1 MWKKSILLEWNIFSY
16 CLILRLTLRKKS
28 SPDLPKIVIGSW
40 QCLLNPSLGNCLK
53 GIIRRVIFHALI
65 SSSSFEKSLKLLFFL
80 LLLKIL
86 CRMLS
91 RLWSHKLFFRKICTM
106 DHFLIGL
113 APLIVSK
120 LDQFQIF
127 FKLIFSWKCSSNY
140 PLFAVLS
147 FTFFSSQRVDECAT
161 FLVGKLTVFFSVIF
175 PRGRQQKW
183 AGV

>member
-91 RLWSHKLFFRKICTM
+91 RLRSHKLFFRKICTM

-120 LDQFQIF
+120 LDQFH
-127 FKLIFSWKCSSNY
+127 FSNSYFLENVA
-140 PLFAVLS
+140 PIILFLRFCHSHS
-147 FTFFSSQRVDECAT
+147 FPAKELMNARHFW
-161 FLVGKLTVFFSVIF
+161 LGN
-175 PRGRQQKW
+175 
-183 AGV
+183 